1 MRPSHVI
8 IALGV
13 AALPAFTQQDV
24 ERIFANSCI
33 SCHNAQMAQAKLRLD
48 TLAGVAQGGVS
59 GNVVVPGKS
68 AQSLLMQRL
77 TSADRNTRMPPGG
90 IALAADQIA
99 AIRKWID
106 AGAPGMRA
114 VDYAA
119 VDYRK
124 DVQPI
129 LQRACYGCHSGTRPQ
144 AQLRLDAKSVAMRVI
159 TSGNSANSRLMQRV
173 EGKGN
178 EQRMPLKGT
187 PLADSEIATLRKWI
201 DSGAPWPADR
211 EGAVIEKH
219 WSYKKPLRP
228 AVPAVKGATRNPIDA
243 FLLARLEKEG
253 LTFSPEASKETLLR
267 RLTLDL
273 TGLPPTPQEVAAFLQ
288 DKRADAYERLVE
300 RLLGSPH
307 YGERWSR
314 PWLDLA
320 RYADTNGF
328 EADRRRMMWKY
339 RDWVIQAFNKDMG
352 FDQFT
357 IEQLAGD
364 MLPNATND
372 QKIATGFHRNTMF
385 NEEGGVDKDESQ
397 FEVMVDRVNTTGTV
411 WLSSTIGCAQCHN
424 HKYDPF
430 TQKEYYQLMAFFN
443 NTVKESQM
451 NGSSST
457 KYREEQLELA
467 TPDQEARRGDLK
479 ARIKTLEDKLKTQ
492 TPALDAEQAAWEN
505 TVLAASKDWRPLVPA
520 EMQSKAGATL
530 RKLDDQSILASGA
543 NPQQDTYVVEAPLA
557 MDKLNGVRL
566 EALPD
571 PSLPRGG
578 PGRDVYGNFLI
589 TAIRVEAGGNGP
601 WRTIYFNR
609 IVNNDGRGPNRH
621 LWTIDASRDDQRVAR
636 QLVLATRKPFE
647 LNGANRLRVTI
658 LMNSDFIG
666 QGLGRFRLSVTNSS
680 DPAAIVK
687 VPAKLRP
694 ILQTAAAQRTE
705 AQRRQLSE
713 AFRNAATSLK
723 ASRDELKEL
732 KSQLDKMDIVT
743 ALVMKEASDQRPF
756 DFLRTRGGFAAK
768 ADKVFADVPASLG
781 AMPADL
787 PYNRLGLAKWL
798 VSRDNPLT
806 ARVAVNRIWEQY
818 FGRGIVETSED
829 FGSQGA
835 APSHPELLDWMA
847 VEFMDRGWSMKAM
860 HRMIVTS
867 RAYRQSSRL
876 TPQLLQADPY
886 NKLISRG
893 PRFRMEAEMIRDQA
907 LAASGLLSRKVGGPS
922 VFPYQPEGVWDV
934 PYSDEKWVESKGE
947 DRYRR
952 GLYTFVRRSA
962 LYPSMMNFD
971 ATSREFCTVQRIRT
985 NTPLQ
990 ALTTLNDPTFFE
1002 MSQALAR
1009 RVVAEGGSTERE
1021 RIRYAFELCTTRPPK
1036 PGELDSLQ
1044 SWLDKE
1050 RAYFRGHGDEA
1061 RKLAP
1066 GAADAQQQA
1075 AWTMLANVLLNL
1087 DETLTKE

>member
-1 MRPSHVI
+1 MRPYYVF
-8 IALGV
+8 ALGV
-13 AALPAFTQQDV
+13 AGLPAFAQPEV
-24 ERIFANSCI
+24 ERILTNACA

-48 TLAGVAQGGVS
+48 SLSALGQGGVS
-59 GNVVVPGKS
+59 GAVVVPGNS
-68 AQSLLMQRL
+68 ASSLLLQRL

-90 IALAADQIA
+90 MALPADQIA
-99 AIRKWID
+99 AIRQWID
-106 AGAPGMRA
+106 SGAPGMHS
-114 VDYAA
+114 VDYA
-119 VDYRK
+119 R

-129 LQRACYGCHSGTRPQ
+129 FRRACYGCHSGSRPQ
-144 AQLRLDAKSVAMRVI
+144 ARLRLDAKPTSVI
-159 TSGNSANSRLMQRV
+159 TPGHSETSRLIHRI

-187 PLADSEIATLRKWI
+187 PLSNNEIATLRRWI
-201 DSGAPWPADR
+201 DAGAAWPA
-211 EGAVIEKH
+211 EPVAVIEKH
-219 WSYKKPLRP
+219 WSYQKPIRL
-228 AVPAVKGATRNPIDA
+228 AVPAVRGSTRNPIDA

-253 LTFSPEASKETLLR
+253 LSFSPEASRETLIR

-273 TGLPPTPQEVAAFLQ
+273 TGLPPTLQETAAFLQ
-288 DKRADAYERLVE
+288 DKRTDAYEQLVE

-307 YGERWSR
+307 YGERWAR

-364 MLPNATND
+364 MLPNASID
-372 QKIATGFHRNTMF
+372 QQIATGFHRNTMY
-385 NEEGGVDKDESQ
+385 NEEGGVDKDESH

-411 WLSSTIGCAQCHN
+411 WLATSIGCTQCHN

-443 NTVKESQM
+443 NTLKVGEA

-457 KYREEQLELA
+457 KYREAVLELA
-467 TPDQEARRGDLK
+467 TPDQETKRRELK
-479 ARIKTLEDKLKTQ
+479 TRIASLELKLKTQ
-492 TPALDAEQAAWEN
+492 TPELDEEQAAWEKS
-505 TVLAASKDWRPLVPA
+505 VISASGDWRVLTPTSL
-520 EMQSKAGATL
+520 QSKGGATL
-530 RKLDDQSILASGA
+530 RKLEDQSILASGE
-543 NPQQDTYVVEAPLA
+543 NPQQDTYVIETPVA

-571 PSLPRGG
+571 ASLPRGG
-578 PGRDVYGNFLI
+578 PGRDTYGNFI
-589 TAIRVEAGGNGP
+589 VTAIRVEAGNGGT

-609 IVNNDGRGPNRH
+609 IVNNDGRGPARQ
-621 LWTIDASRDDQRVAR
+621 LWTIDASRDENRVAR
-636 QLVLATRKPFE
+636 QIVLATGKPFE
-647 LNGANRLRVTI
+647 LNGATKLRFTI
-658 LMNSDFIG
+658 LMNSDLIG
-666 QGLGRFRLSVTNSS
+666 QGLGRFRLSIANAAE
-680 DPAAIVK
+680 PATIVK

-694 ILQTAAAQRTE
+694 ILEKAHGARTE

-713 AFRNAATSLK
+713 AFRAAALSLK

-732 KSQLDKMDIVT
+732 KNQLDKMDIVT
-743 ALVMKEASDQRPF
+743 AMVMKESSDERPH
-756 DFLRTRGGFAAK
+756 DFLRARGGFSAK
-768 ADKVFADVPASLG
+768 AEKVFADVPAALG
-781 AMPADL
+781 GMPAGMR
-787 PYNRLGLAKWL
+787 YNRLGLAQWL
-798 VSRDNPLT
+798 VNRENPLT
-806 ARVAVNRIWEQY
+806 ARVAVNRVWEQY

-847 VEFMDRGWSMKAM
+847 VEFMDRGWSLKSL
-860 HRMIVTS
+860 HRLIVTS
-867 RAYRQSSRL
+867 RAYRQSSKL

-893 PRFRMEAEMIRDQA
+893 PRFRMEAEMIRDHA
-907 LAASGLLSRKVGGPS
+907 LAASGLLSRKVGGAS

-934 PYSDEKWVESKGE
+934 PYSDEKWAESKGE

-971 ATSREFCTVQRIRT
+971 ATSREFCTVRRIRT

-990 ALTTLNDPTFFE
+990 ALTTLNDPAFFE
-1002 MSQALAR
+1002 MAQAFAQ
-1009 RVVAEGGSTERE
+1009 RVMAEGGSRDRS
-1021 RIRYAFELCTTRPPK
+1021 RIEYAYQLSVGRQPK
-1036 PGELDSLQ
+1036 PVEVDTLQ
-1044 SWLDKE
+1044 GWLEKE
-1050 RAYFRGHGDEA
+1050 RSYFKGHLEEA
-1061 RKLAP
+1061 RRL
-1066 GAADAQQQA
+1066 GAADGDVQRA

-1087 DETLTKE
+1087 DESLTKE